1 MAAKRQRHK
10 KAQRFFKDR
19 GIRFQ
24 YVDLRE
30 KTLSKGEF
38 RSVAAVNGGLEGMIN
53 KECKDRDA
61 LALVTYI
68 AEEDKLDKILENP
81 QILKIPIVRNGRQA
95 TLGYQPD
102 VWKTM
107 GIKEAAMN
115 QDTLN
120 KIKSYKKFK
129 ICMVCRGGRCRFFD
143 WHLPRRTFQG
153 FDFLCG
159 MCSGSNFICHFSKI
173 VNKIYQKRM
182 EAKNNAYGFDYL
194 AEYNIYKKM
203 RKQDAKD
210 DGILYV
216 TEYSDWK
223 ARIQKNYE
231 QQKENEDFCHF
242 LVQKKRDIENLKN
255 KWK

>member
-1 MAAKRQRHK
+1 
-10 KAQRFFKDR
+10 
-19 GIRFQ
+19 
-24 YVDLRE
+24 
-30 KTLSKGEF
+30 
-38 RSVAAVNGGLEGMIN
+38 
-53 KECKDRDA
+53 
-61 LALVTYI
+61 
-68 AEEDKLDKILENP
+68 
-81 QILKIPIVRNGRQA
+81 
-95 TLGYQPD
+95 
-102 VWKTM
+102 
-107 GIKEAAMN
+107 MN

-120 KIKSYKKFK
+120 KIKSYKNSKYVWCAVGGVAGFLIGIYRAALFK
-129 ICMVCRGGRCRFFD
+129 VLIFCVVCAVGVILFA
-143 WHLPRRTFQG
+143 
-153 FDFLCG
+153 
-159 MCSGSNFICHFSKI
+159 IFSKI

-242 LVQKKRDIENLKN
+242 LVQKKRDIENLKKQFEVVSIPTVLFAATLFFEAARMSGEFSKEKAWCVIIGMIFGIAFVVARDIQRWRDQTEFLEDIMQVLGDKEQN
-255 KWK
+255 

>member
-1 MAAKRQRHK
+1 
-10 KAQRFFKDR
+10 
-19 GIRFQ
+19 
-24 YVDLRE
+24 
-30 KTLSKGEF
+30 
-38 RSVAAVNGGLEGMIN
+38 
-53 KECKDRDA
+53 
-61 LALVTYI
+61 
-68 AEEDKLDKILENP
+68 
-81 QILKIPIVRNGRQA
+81 
-95 TLGYQPD
+95 
-102 VWKTM
+102 
-107 GIKEAAMN
+107 MN

-120 KIKSYKKFK
+120 KIKSYKNSKYVWCAVGGVAGFLIGIYRAALFK
-129 ICMVCRGGRCRFFD
+129 VLIFCVVCAVGVILFA
-143 WHLPRRTFQG
+143 
-153 FDFLCG
+153 
-159 MCSGSNFICHFSKI
+159 IFSKI

-242 LVQKKRDIENLKN
+242 LVQKKRDIENLK
-255 KWK
+255 KQVEIISIPLVVLVATAYFEMVPWKEKFSIEEAGIAILAIVFGIAFVVARDIQRWRDQTEFLEDIMQVLGDKEQN